1 MTDQNKKNPQPSSQ
15 DELPVGSAGVERLI
29 SANEHLTLATL
40 RAQQQA
46 DDADFRYRDLVEGVD
61 AIVWEASAVPWR
73 FTFVSQ
79 RAEKIM
85 GYPLSQWMNMS
96 EFVKQMVYPDDRDA
110 VVRACDSQAS
120 TSADFRLQFRMV
132 SSTEQILWVALI
144 ARYTNDSDHPGQYR
158 GLLVN
163 IEDSIRAETLEKLVT
178 AQTSKLVN
186 QQEHLRALATELNLS
201 EHRMRTKMATELHD
215 HLAQMLALARLKL
228 GQARHIKM
236 VPGACLN
243 YIEQSEDVLSQCL
256 TYTRTLVAELSPPVL
271 HEFGLPAAL
280 TWLARQMRRYDL
292 VVSCEFP
299 PSAPWVISEDE
310 SVLLFQSARELLINV
325 GKHANTGNA
334 LMRLEYKEN
343 ILRLSVQDEGRGCDT
358 ALLTNSDPGQAS
370 KFGLFSIRERMRA
383 HGGEFDI
390 TSIPG
395 KGTKTIL
402 MLPLPGHPA
411 VDEKP
416 SYREKQALSR
426 SSADTASSSPL
437 PPRGPQT
444 VIKVL
449 IVDDHAMLRESL
461 HSMVDS
467 HEHLHVIGEASN
479 GVEALEEVRALH
491 PDVVVMDINMPRM
504 NGLEAAKLIK
514 REFPRVGIVGLSIHD
529 SEEMVE
535 TMAAA
540 GISSYV
546 RKDNAAKTLCPA
558 IDAAF
563 SQHTDESGPELNN

>member
-1 MTDQNKKNPQPSSQ
+1 MADQNEKNLQPSSQ
-15 DELPVGSAGVERLI
+15 DELPVGPAGVERLI
-29 SANEHLTLATL
+29 SANEHLALATL

-46 DDADFRYRDLVEGVD
+46 DDADFRYRDLVEGLD
-61 AIVWEASAVPWR
+61 AIVWEASSVPWR

-79 RAEKIM
+79 RAEKII
-85 GYPLSQWMNMS
+85 GYPLNQWMSMP
-96 EFVKQMVYPDDRDA
+96 EFVNQMVYPDDR
-110 VVRACDSQAS
+110 VSVMRACETHAAA
-120 TSADFRLQFRMV
+120 SADFRLQFRMV
-132 SSTEQILWVALI
+132 CSNQQVLWVALI

-163 IEDSIRAETLEKLVT
+163 IEDSIRAETLQKLVT
-178 AQTSKLVN
+178 AQTSELVN
-186 QQEHLRALATELNLS
+186 QQDHLRALATELNLS

-228 GQARHIKM
+228 GQARHVKM

-243 YIEQSEDVLSQCL
+243 YIEQSEDVLNQCL

-334 LMRLEYKEN
+334 LMRLEYKDN
-343 ILRLSVQDEGRGCDT
+343 ILRLSVQDEGRGCDP
-358 ALLTNSDPGQAS
+358 AGLMSNDPGQAS

-383 HGGEFDI
+383 LGGEFDI

-395 KGTKTIL
+395 KGTRTIV

-411 VDEKP
+411 VAENP
-416 SYREKQALSR
+416 SYKEKQAISR
-426 SSADTASSSPL
+426 SRADTASSSGPL

-449 IVDDHAMLRESL
+449 IVDDHVMLRESL
-461 HSMVDS
+461 HTMVDS

-479 GVEALEEVRALH
+479 GVEALEGVRALH

-504 NGLEAAKLIK
+504 NGLEAAKLIR

-546 RKDNAAKTLCPA
+546 TKDAAVKTLCHA
-558 IDAAF
+558 IEAAF
-563 SQHTDESGPELNN
+563 AHIDEPGPEPHS